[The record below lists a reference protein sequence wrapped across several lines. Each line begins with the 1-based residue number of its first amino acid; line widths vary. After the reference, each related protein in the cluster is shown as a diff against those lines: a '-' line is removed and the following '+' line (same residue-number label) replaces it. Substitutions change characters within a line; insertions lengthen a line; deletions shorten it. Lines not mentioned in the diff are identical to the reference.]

1 MYDIIVIGS
10 GIVGACVVHY
20 LMPYNLKILLLEK
33 NNEVASGVTKANSA
47 IIHPGYDPKPGT
59 LKARLNVEGNKLYD
73 ELTKTLNIPF
83 KRTGSL
89 TVALNDEEEKELY
102 ILHERGKI
110 NGVETHLITG
120 DEARKLEP
128 NLSVNIRMALYAP
141 TTGILAPWDVVFAI
155 LENAIVN
162 GLELRLNNEVK
173 SIKKENGLF
182 KVTTNQG
189 EYMSKYVINA
199 AGLQAINITR
209 MVSTPD
215 YEMIYTRGQYYVL
228 DRDTNFVDRVIY
240 PTPTKLGK
248 GILIVP
254 TIHGNILLG
263 PTSETV
269 PSDKNDEVTKDGL
282 KQVKDYVNKMANNV
296 PYEYVIREFSG
307 IRPKTNY
314 GDFIIRELV
323 DVPGFI
329 ELAGIESPGLSA
341 APAIGKMVRDMI
353 LEKLDVKLRDNYHI
367 KPFKRQMIMEKTQ
380 EEINK
385 LVKQNPK
392 YGKIICRCE
401 HITEG
406 EIIDAIHS
414 PLKINTI
421 DGIKRYLRPGAGRCQ
436 GGFCQAL
443 VLDIIARET
452 GMRKLDILLNN
463 PGSNI
468 LLAEKGGTNND

>member
-1 MYDIIVIGS
+1 MYDVIIIGS
-10 GIVGACVVHY
+10 GIVGACVAHY
-20 LMPYNLKILLLEK
+20 LVPYNLKILLLEK

-59 LKARLNVEGNKLYD
+59 LKARLNVEGNKLYE

-89 TVALNDEEEKELY
+89 TVALNEEEEKEL
-102 ILHERGKI
+102 INLHERGKV
-110 NGVETHLITG
+110 NGVETYLISG
-120 DEARKLEP
+120 DEARKREP
-128 NLSVNIRMALYAP
+128 NLSDNILMALYAP
-141 TTGILAPWDVVFAI
+141 TTGILAPWDVVFAV

-173 SIKKENGLF
+173 SITKENDLF

-189 EYMSKYVINA
+189 EYLSKYVINA
-199 AGLQAINITR
+199 AGLHAIDITK

-215 YEMIYTRGQYYVL
+215 YEMVYTRGQYYLL
-228 DRDTNFVDRVIY
+228 DRDTNFVESVIY

-269 PSDKNDEVTKDGL
+269 PSATNDEVTKDGL
-282 KQVKDYVNKMANNV
+282 KYVKDNVNKMAKNV
-296 PYEYVIREFSG
+296 PYEHVIREFSG
-307 IRPKTNY
+307 VRPKTNA
-314 GDFIIRELV
+314 GDFIIRELD

-341 APAIGKMVRDMI
+341 APAIGIMVRDMI
-353 LEKLDVKLRDNYHI
+353 LAKVDAKLKENYKI
-367 KPFKRQMIMEKTQ
+367 RPFKRQMIMEKTP
-380 EEINK
+380 EEINE
-385 LVKQNPK
+385 LVKKNPK

-406 EIIDAIHS
+406 EIIDAING

-436 GGFCQAL
+436 GGFCQVL

-463 PGSNI
+463 QGSNI
-468 LLAEKGGTNND
+468 LAAEKGGAKND